1 MKTRIAVTV
10 LAGLVLTM
18 GMGCGAPEKRIIPPA
33 GETGSPATTPMS
45 MPKPDVPEQKL
56 GDLTSSPETPS
67 VSPRRLRLPE
77 EPLKTV
83 KAAVLAVDLTKRL
96 VTLRDAKGNV
106 FDLKVGTEVTNLPL
120 VRVGDEVTAKYF
132 EWSALQLKKKGERKA
147 RVVRNAPRR
156 FEPGQEPHGVVRE
169 VLTAAAK
176 VERIDHA
183 RTHVTIKH
191 PDGRS
196 TTIFIK
202 RPSRLDDIEQG
213 DSVVITYIEALA
225 VSLEKAK

>member
-18 GMGCGAPEKRIIPPA
+18 GMGCGAPEKRIIPPG
-33 GETGSPATTPMS
+33 GEMGSPATMPKS
-45 MPKPDVPEQKL
+45 IPKPDVQEQKL
-56 GDLTSSPETPS
+56 GDLTSSPETTP

-77 EPLKTV
+77 EPMKTV

-147 RVVRNAPRR
+147 RLVRNPPRKSK
-156 FEPGQEPHGVVRE
+156 PGEGPHGVVRE

-196 TTIFIK
+196 TTIFVK
-202 RPSRLDDIEQG
+202 RPSRLDNIEEG
-213 DSVVITYIEALA
+213 DSVLITYIEALA